1 MLEEAEWEKGRRK
14 FNFDEFLI
22 KAFAKVDKMMTFGQ
36 WGYVDSIDLAVCTA
50 HNHCDDCALVASG
63 VVRDEIDG
71 ASARSAVDVLF

>member
-1 MLEEAEWEKGRRK
+1 M
-14 FNFDEFLI
+14 
-22 KAFAKVDKMMTFGQ
+22 AKVDKMMTFGQ

-71 ASARSAVDVLF
+71 ASARGAVDVLF

>member
-1 MLEEAEWEKGRRK
+1 
-14 FNFDEFLI
+14 
-22 KAFAKVDKMMTFGQ
+22 MMTFGQ

-71 ASARSAVDVLF
+71 ASARGAVDVLF